1 MREKI
6 LTLSRYKSPTPID
19 KKTAPRSILHLYLF
33 AHPFFSQRKFLTVNN
48 PCYPFAPTLSRKI
61 YPNISIKNDDGI
73 TRSRPILVNSQ
84 IWSTGWPR
92 NPSTYRR
99 KNRQLQLLVN
109 FFSKREA
116 RAFASPWNGTRSRT
130 RARTTFLRTY
140 RSSTRLND
148 PV

>member
-6 LTLSRYKSPTPID
+6 LTLSRYKSPAPID
-19 KKTAPRSILHLYLF
+19 KKTALRSILHLYLF
-33 AHPFFSQRKFLTVNN
+33 AHPFFSQGKFLIVNLVIHS
-48 PCYPFAPTLSRKI
+48 PRHYPER
-61 YPNISIKNDDGI
+61 SIRIFRLKNDDGI